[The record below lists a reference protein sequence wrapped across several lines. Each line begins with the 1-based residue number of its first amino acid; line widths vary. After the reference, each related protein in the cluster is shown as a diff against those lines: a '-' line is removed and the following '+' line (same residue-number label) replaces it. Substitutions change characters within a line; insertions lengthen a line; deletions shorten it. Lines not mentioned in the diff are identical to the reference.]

1 MAEKRP
7 GFITGAN
14 ARIKAFNRTLAYCS
28 DVSYNVT
35 VQTIPVESMGKYE
48 VHSNE
53 PVAYSVDGTFSII
66 RYTKNA
72 HDMGISDVADSN
84 HNGPDNI
91 QDSAKGNMNQ
101 HIDPASILGSQTF
114 DLEIHEKRQATAGGS
129 GAAGDIGET
138 EVFRVVDCRLTRRG
152 MTLNKR
158 GVMVDNYAFVGI
170 LAQDSD
176 VADASKVSN
185 SGDEDLA

>member
-1 MAEKRP
+1 MAQVKS

-14 ARIKAFNRTLAYCS
+14 AKIKAFNKTMAYCS
-28 DVSYNVT
+28 DVSYNVI

-72 HDMGISDVADSN
+72 HTSGIKDVADTT
-84 HNGPDNI
+84 
-91 QDSAKGNMNQ
+91 GNAPQEVLDTGGGDMGQ
-101 HIDPASILGSQTF
+101 HIDPAQLLASQTF
-114 DLEIHEKRQATAGGS
+114 DLEIYEKRDS
-129 GAAGDIGET
+129 GET
-138 EVFRVVDCRLTRRG
+138 AVYRVQDCRLTRRG

-158 GVMVDNYAFVGI
+158 GVMVDNYAFVGV
-170 LAQDSD
+170 LATDED
-176 VADASKVSN
+176 ITTKVGN
-185 SGDEDLA
+185 SGAEDLS